1 MSLDKLVDSTQ
12 LDADLTSVANAIR
25 TKGGTSASLAFPAD
39 FVSAIAA
46 ISGGGGSSGVQY
58 KGGTFTP
65 TSTFS
70 DAARHT
76 ITTVAN
82 VGFTPD
88 VFILCIT
95 DRANLSGQE
104 SVLLFTV
111 AAKNIGAANQGYRA
125 TARYA
130 NISNTVGGSV
140 DNKLWSSR
148 TATYLYCDG
157 TNIQFYTA
165 SSYILVGNKEYS
177 WHAFKFE
184 EAAS

>member
-1 MSLDKLVDSTQ
+1 MAVSKVIL
-12 LDADLTSVANAIR
+12 N
-25 TKGGTSASLAFPAD
+25 GTTLMDVTGATASASEIITDYTAM
-39 FVSAIAA
+39 IANGTMA
-46 ISGGGGSSGVQY
+46 VGTASGGGSSGVQY

-95 DRANLSGQE
+95 DRANLSRQE
-104 SVLLFTV
+104 KVVLFTV
-111 AAKNIGAANQGYRA
+111 AAKNIGAASQGYRA

-130 NISNTVGGSV
+130 NTSNTVGGTV
-140 DNKLWSSR
+140 DNKLWSSSN
-148 TATYLYCDG
+148 ACYLYCDG

-165 SSYILVGNKEYS
+165 STYTLVGNKEYS